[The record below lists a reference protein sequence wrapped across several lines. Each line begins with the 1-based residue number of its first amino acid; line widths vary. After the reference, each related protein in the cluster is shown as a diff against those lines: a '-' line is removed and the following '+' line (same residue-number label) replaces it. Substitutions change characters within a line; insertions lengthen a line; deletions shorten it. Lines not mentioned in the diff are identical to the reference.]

1 MAKRVISV
9 LLAAIL
15 LLSLLTA
22 CGKDGALTVDDA
34 KALVCKDLNIK
45 QSDADSVD
53 VHLTTVN
60 SVACYLVYVS
70 VNGQH
75 WQYTVHG
82 LNGEIL
88 EKEETDQGHSH

>member
-9 LLAAIL
+9 LLAAVL

-22 CGKDGALTVDDA
+22 CGKDETLTLEDA
-34 KALVCKDLNIK
+34 KTLVCQDLNIK
-45 QSDADSVD
+45 QSDASSID
-53 VHLTTVN
+53 VHLTTVG
-60 SVACYLVYVS
+60 SAACYLVYVS

-75 WQYTVHG
+75 WQYTVNS

-88 EKEETDQGHSH
+88 EKEETDHGHSH